1 MHGDKRINTECR
13 VFCRYLT
20 GQLPDPYI
28 SRKYAEAFSPRQPLS
43 RDLQSEFDALLVRLA
58 VIHPLFTRT
67 VDIFSRIF
75 YTDSTLRKRLVL
87 LLALLEIQS
96 STAVEL
102 DYPDKTTITGFMFA
116 MTIQVTVSAVLLGI
130 AVPFLL
136 PLKLLLGRQP
146 VKH

>member
-1 MHGDKRINTECR
+1 MHDDERIISECR

-20 GQLPDPYI
+20 GQLPDRYI

-43 RDLQSEFDALLVRLA
+43 QDLQSGFDALLVRLA

-67 VDIFSRIF
+67 VDVFSRIF
-75 YTDSTLRKRLVL
+75 YTDSSLRKRLVL
-87 LLALLEIQS
+87 LLALLESQA
-96 STAVEL
+96 STAVVL

-116 MTIQVTVSAVLLGI
+116 MTIQVTVSVLLLGLAMLI
-130 AVPFLL
+130 LL